1 MERYCMRPEDSGR
14 PEDWFDHAEADL
26 DAAEI
31 LFKHGRNPAVA
42 AMHIQQAAEKAL
54 KGFLIARGWKLKR
67 THDLIQ
73 LLNQAVKYDSRFEK
87 YRRFCEEATAYF
99 FEARYPLFISKRT
112 YSKKEVRVSLK
123 RVTALVHMAQGSE
136 EE

>member
-1 MERYCMRPEDSGR
+1 MRPDDSGR
-14 PEDWFDHAEADL
+14 PKDWFEHADADL
-26 DAAEI
+26 EAARI

-54 KGFLIARGWKLKR
+54 KGFLVAHGWRLRR

-73 LLNQAVKYDSRFEK
+73 LLNQAVKHDSRFEK

-99 FEARYPLFISKRT
+99 FEARYPLFISKRAYT
-112 YSKKEVRVSLK
+112 KKEVHVSLK
-123 RVTALVHMAQGSE
+123 TAVALVHIAQGSE